1 MSNKN
6 TPRHFDTYGTATP
19 QPKKKGP
26 KIKKPLPTFR
36 EVKKEVIPQM
46 RTKRQYGVRLFR

>member
-6 TPRHFDTYGTATP
+6 TPRHFDTYGTTTYTP

-26 KIKKPLPTFR
+26 KIKKPLPAFR
-36 EVKKEVIPQM
+36 EVKKEVIP
-46 RTKRQYGVRLFR
+46 